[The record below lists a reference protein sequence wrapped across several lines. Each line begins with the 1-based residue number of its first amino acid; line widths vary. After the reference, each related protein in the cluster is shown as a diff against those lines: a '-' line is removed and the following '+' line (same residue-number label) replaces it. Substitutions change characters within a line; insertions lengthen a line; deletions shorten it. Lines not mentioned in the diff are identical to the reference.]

1 MGGGIGGRSRE
12 VLDALYRLR
21 KATAADI
28 HREIPDFPS
37 YSAVRSALRALEEKG
52 LVEHSREDG
61 RYVYRPTVP
70 TSDASRGALE
80 RVLDTFFG
88 GSPEHALTALLELT
102 RERDYAF
109 DYDEIQRLID
119 RTREDGR

>member
-1 MGGGIGGRSRE
+1 VAGGIGGRSRE
-12 VLDALYRLR
+12 VLDVLYRLG
-21 KATAADI
+21 KASAGDI
-28 HREIPDFPS
+28 YREIPDFPS

-52 LVEHSREDG
+52 LVEHSRDG
-61 RYVYRPTVP
+61 ARYVYRPAVP
-70 TSDASRGALE
+70 AREASRGALE

-119 RTREDGR
+119 RAGEEGR